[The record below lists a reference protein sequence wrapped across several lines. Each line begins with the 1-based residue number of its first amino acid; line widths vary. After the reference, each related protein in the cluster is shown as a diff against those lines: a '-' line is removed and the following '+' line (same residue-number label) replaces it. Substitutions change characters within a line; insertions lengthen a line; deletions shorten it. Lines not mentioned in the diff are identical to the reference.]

1 MLEHFL
7 QPELLWR
14 RDLCSPPTVS
24 AAGDVHA
31 AYSEM
36 GQTGAKKGELAVTS
50 QAAGGV
56 FQNVHS
62 IARRRTCCCR
72 TMPAA
77 ERVNDV

>member
-56 FQNVHS
+56 FAASKCTQHS
-62 IARRRTCCCR
+62 TQAHLLL
-72 TMPAA
+72 PYNAGS
-77 ERVNDV
+77 